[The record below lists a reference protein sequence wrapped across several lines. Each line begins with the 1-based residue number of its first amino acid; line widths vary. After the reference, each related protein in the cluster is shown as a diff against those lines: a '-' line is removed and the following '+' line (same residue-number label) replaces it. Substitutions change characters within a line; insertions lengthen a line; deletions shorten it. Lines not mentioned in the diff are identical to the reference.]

1 MRVVVS
7 GSSGLI
13 GSALCKSLA
22 GDGHEVIKL
31 VRRTASTGEVQWDP
45 LAGQLPSGALEGTDA
60 VVHLAGAGIGDH
72 RWTDSYKAEIR
83 DSRVRSTEL
92 LATAVADCANGPKV
106 MLSGSAIGYYGDSD
120 ERELDET
127 APAGPDFL
135 AQVCVAWE
143 AATAAAESAGARV
156 AHLRT
161 GVVLAGHGGAL
172 GKMLPLFKL
181 GLGGKF
187 GSGRQWMSWISL
199 PDDVAAIRHLLTAD
213 VRGPVNMTA
222 PTPVTGTDFARTLGK
237 VLHRPALL
245 PVPSFAPK
253 LLLGSELVDA
263 LLLAGQR
270 VIPRALQSSGFT
282 FQHATLDAALRAVL
296 ER

>member
-45 LAGQLPSGALEGTDA
+45 LPGQLPSGALEGTDA